1 MFNPLNFITKFIKSN
16 NQKELERIGK
26 ILKKINL
33 LEDEFK
39 DLNDLEFPKK
49 TLEYKEKLKQGRRK
63 FLEKCFSH
71 QNSSSK
77 KHLEIMEKLL
87 NNK

>member
-33 LEDEFK
+33 LKDEFK
-39 DLNDLEFPKK
+39 DLNDLDVE
-49 TLEYKEKLKQGRRK
+49 TVLT
-63 FLEKCFSH
+63 
-71 QNSSSK
+71 
-77 KHLEIMEKLL
+77 EIKSRL
-87 NNK
+87 N

>member
-16 NQKELERIGK
+16 NQKELERIDK

-49 TLEYKEKLKQGRRK
+49 NT
-63 FLEKCFSH
+63 
-71 QNSSSK
+71 
-77 KHLEIMEKLL
+77 
-87 NNK
+87 